1 MDLDGLRTQIANAA
15 TEDEAED
22 LQTRLDRSVGA
33 LMLEEAQQ
41 FVDTTYT
48 PAFDAW
54 VVARD
59 AFNADATDVNEA
71 ALRDAVVA
79 LSVARELN
87 SRTSFIDLV
96 RQFAGML

>member
-1 MDLDGLRTQIANAA
+1 
-15 TEDEAED
+15 
-22 LQTRLDRSVGA
+22 
-33 LMLEEAQQ
+33 MLEEAQQ
-41 FVDTTYT
+41 YVDTTYT

-79 LSVARELN
+79 LESVERELN